1 MKRYFIIKDGTIQAS
16 TVSKEEA
23 EHLIK
28 TYRDMDRRMAGN
40 PLLYSEY
47 WLIHGE
53 EIFKK

>member
-1 MKRYFIIKDGTIQAS
+1 MKRYFIIKDGTIKAS

-23 EHLIK
+23 DDLIK
-28 TYRDMDRRMAGN
+28 TYRDRDRRKTGN

-47 WLIHGE
+47 WLIYGE